1 MHLKNWRSNSILAL
15 FTIFGLLLISR
26 LFFIQV
32 VQGDFYKA
40 LAQGLQGSSDNA
52 ISERGEIFFRDGE
65 PLAINMEWPFVFASP
80 RLIGEVQKETTA
92 EKIAQALGL
101 NEDSVLAKLKKDN
114 LYELLKKRLT
124 EEEVNKIREL
134 NLTGITLD
142 EETGRYYPENSMASQ
157 VVGFLDAENK
167 GQYGLEEYYN
177 DKLSG
182 DYDAPGADIVLTLD
196 QSIQFMAEKLLSE
209 AKDNLDIEDGNIVV
223 MDPSTGEILAMAN
236 YPGFNPNQY
245 YQVSNFDVFQNGA
258 TQKLFEPGSVFKP
271 LTMAAALEEEKITPQ
286 TTYQD
291 AGVLKIGGYKIYNY
305 GQRKYPG
312 DLTMTEVLE
321 KSINTGAVFAEKQ
334 LGNDQIFLDYIDKF
348 GVFSPTGV
356 DLKETFS
363 ENKELKKGYEISYAT
378 ASFGQGVETT
388 LLQMVKAY
396 SAFANGGKMVI
407 PHVVKEIRNGESVS
421 NIGAKI
427 EENQSIS
434 AKTASQATAML
445 VSVIENGFSK
455 KAKIPGYY
463 LAGKSGTAQIAW
475 SALNV
480 DKSGYSD
487 KTYQSFMGFG
497 PAFNPRFLIV
507 VKLKNPKANTAE
519 YSAMPIFRELAKYI
533 IDYYQIPPDYQN

>member
-1 MHLKNWRSNSILAL
+1 MHLKNWRSNSILAF

-26 LFFIQV
+26 LFFIQI

-40 LAQGLQGSSDNA
+40 LAQGLHGSSD
-52 ISERGEIFFRDGE
+52 SYVLERGEIFFRDGE

-80 RLIGEVQKETTA
+80 RLINEDEKETTA
-92 EKIAQALGL
+92 EKISQVLGL
-101 NEDSVLAKLKKDN
+101 NKDSVLAKLEKDN

-124 EEEVNKIREL
+124 EDEVKKIKEL
-134 NLTGITLD
+134 NLTGINLD
-142 EETGRYYPENSMASQ
+142 EETGRYYPENNMASQ
-157 VVGFLDAENK
+157 AVGFLDAESQ

-182 DYDAPGADIVLTLD
+182 GYNALGSDLVLTLD

-209 AKDNLDIEDGNIVV
+209 AKESLDIESGEIVV
-223 MDPSTGEILAMAN
+223 MDPSTGEILAMAD
-236 YPGFNPNQY
+236 YPDFNPNQY
-245 YQVSNFDVFQNGA
+245 SQVSDFDVFQNGT
-258 TQKLFEPGSVFKP
+258 TQKLFEPGSIFKP
-271 LTMAAALEEEKITPQ
+271 LTMAAALEEGKITPQ

-305 GQRKYPG
+305 GERKYPG
-312 DLTMTEVLE
+312 DITMTEVLE

-334 LGNDQIFLDYIDKF
+334 LGNDQIFLNYLEKF
-348 GVFSPTGV
+348 GIFSPTGV
-356 DLKETFS
+356 DLEETFS
-363 ENKELKKGYEISYAT
+363 ENKELKKGYEINFAT
-378 ASFGQGVETT
+378 AAFGQGVETT

-396 SAFANGGKMVI
+396 SALANGGKMVI
-407 PHVVKEIRNGESVS
+407 PHIVKEIRNGDSVS
-421 NIGAKI
+421 QISAKV
-427 EENQSIS
+427 EEKQSVS
-434 AKTASQATAML
+434 AKTASQITAMM

-480 DKSGYSD
+480 NKSGYSD

-497 PAFNPRFLIV
+497 PAFNPKFLIV